1 MSGTPEPDDAP
12 VIALYAPYLQGFFI
26 GELINQIRQLSF
38 IKGYKLVIIRTGG
51 YGSFNESIHLG
62 NIDGAIII
70 RNAIAPDLAEALIN
84 NDIACVSIGYDYFPL
99 KMPLV
104 SSDNAHGTALAF
116 DHLLRLGH
124 TKIAYVG
131 DLSHYEIRKRYEHYC
146 ELHDQHKILL
156 REDYLFNLNDTFLSG
171 GIKAAK
177 AFIQNQC
184 DATAVIFGSGLTG
197 IGFAQHRRAHAGQS
211 EIDLDY
217 VCFDA
222 LSMIPVFTP
231 EITSVDQNPHLV
243 VYRAFNAIDA
253 QMGGKDFEFHTTVTP
268 KLTRVS
274 ENADDNAF
282 IATCIDLPE
291 LHNPNYLKSLLCNMH
306 DWPREIL
313 HSKLDQLMSIAP
325 LFQRFMGRV
334 VLSRYFIDTKNIAWA
349 KIIKVYSPGE
359 ITVAELSD
367 SSSLCK
373 AHTFPPKLC
382 AQEYQSYGTCIHVP
396 IHKQGKIWGLLSFL
410 GDPGC
415 KTPASSYYGFA
426 GYIESL
432 VKMYEQELELEL
444 LRKRLHSMS
453 ETAQA
458 PDIQQTDSDATIDW
472 DLSANHTSWSD
483 AALAKLG
490 YTSAVEINIYRHM
503 EITDRIHP
511 DDFEKARSAVA
522 STRSDKAPC
531 QFRAKYR
538 AKNNHYKEA
547 ILNGQ
552 PRLDSQNRLAGI
564 AFSIDLDDSEQ

>member
-1 MSGTPEPDDAP
+1 MSGPQKPDDAP
-12 VIALYAPYLQGFFI
+12 VIALYTPYLQGFYI

-51 YGSFNESIHLG
+51 YGCFNESLHIG

-70 RNAIAPDLAEALIN
+70 RNAIAPDLAERLLD

-99 KMPLV
+99 KLPLV
-104 SSDNAHGTALAF
+104 SSDNAHGTELAF
-116 DHLLRLGH
+116 DHLLQLGH

-131 DLSHYEIRKRYEHYC
+131 DLSNYEIRKRYECYC
-146 ELHDQHKILL
+146 ELHDRHNLPLQA
-156 REDYLFNLNDTFLSG
+156 DYLFNLTDTFLSG
-171 GIKAAK
+171 GISAAK
-177 AFIQNQC
+177 AFKSTRC
-184 DATAVIFGSGLTG
+184 DATAIIFGSGLTG
-197 IGFAQHRRAHAGQS
+197 IGFVQHRRSSMEADDAN
-211 EIDLDY
+211 LDY

-243 VYRAFNAIDA
+243 IYRAFNAIDA
-253 QMGGKDFEFHTTVTP
+253 QMSGKAFDPHITVTP

-274 ENADDNAF
+274 DHADDNAF

-291 LHNPNYLKSLLCNMH
+291 LYNPNYIKSLLCNMH

-313 HSKLDQLMSIAP
+313 QSKLDQLMSIAP
-325 LFQRFMGRV
+325 LFERFMGV
-334 VLSRYFIDTKNIAWA
+334 ALLSRYFVDTKGTAWV
-349 KIIKVYSPGE
+349 KIIKVFKPGE

-367 SSSLCK
+367 SDSLCK
-373 AHTFPPKLC
+373 ARVFPPKIY
-382 AQEYQSYGTCIHVP
+382 AQQYGAYSTSIHVP
-396 IHKQGKIWGLLSFL
+396 IQRLGKLWGLLTFF

-432 VKMYEQELELEL
+432 VKMYEQELELDFL
-444 LRKRLHSMS
+444 KKRIQSLNESTS
-453 ETAQA
+453 PAQ
-458 PDIQQTDSDATIDW
+458 TTKENYEATISW
-472 DLSANHTSWSD
+472 DLADNHTLWSD

-490 YTSAVEINIYRHM
+490 YTSAVEVNIYRHM

-511 DDFEKARSAVA
+511 DDFENARAAVA
-522 STRSDKAPC
+522 GTRSQGTPC
-531 QFRAKYR
+531 LFRAKYR
-538 AKNNHYKEA
+538 MKNSQYKEV

-552 PRLDSQNRLAGI
+552 PRLDSDNRLLGI
-564 AFSIDLDDSEQ
+564 VFSMDLDDGQ